1 MKKLYA
7 LIIILLLLS
16 CGKPSEPLYEGM
28 PLKTWVKRLESP
40 EREVREDA
48 LKVITKIGKP
58 AIATEPYL
66 RKIANNDPSSEIR
79 VRAIEAL
86 EKMDL
91 PVVEYQTFLEEYNS
105 PIIPVS
111 EEDELKELAR
121 EIEGEDQD
129 LLRHASGDDDL
140 EYLKAWGEG
149 TLGKERHGD
158 TIKMPKDSAEFA
170 KWLQDRKGEAV
181 DNLLNQL
188 KNPKMLALLLKM
200 GNKVERNFAAL
211 RLGQL
216 EGEDND
222 ILEALQ
228 QALGDSS
235 DQVSEAAEEAI
246 KKWMPE

>member
-1 MKKLYA
+1 MKKLFA

-16 CGKPSEPLYEGM
+16 CGKPSEPLYEGL
-28 PLKTWVKRLESP
+28 PLKTWVKQLESP

-48 LKVITKIGKP
+48 LKVITKIGKQ
-58 AIATEPYL
+58 AIPTEPYL
-66 RKIANNDPSSEIR
+66 RKIANNDPSPEIR
-79 VRAIEAL
+79 MQAIDAL
-86 EKMDL
+86 ETMDL
-91 PVVEYQTFLEEYNS
+91 PVVEFQTFLEEYNS
-105 PIIPVS
+105 PIIPIS

-121 EIEGEDQD
+121 EIEGEDED
-129 LLRHASGDDDL
+129 MLRHASGGDDL
-140 EYLKAWGEG
+140 KYLKAWSEG
-149 TLGKERHGD
+149 TLDQQRLGD
-158 TIKMPKDSAEFA
+158 TIKMPKDSVEFA

-181 DNLLNQL
+181 GNLLNQL

-216 EGEDND
+216 EGKDDD
-222 ILEALQ
+222 ILESLQ

-235 DQVSEAAEEAI
+235 DQVSKAAEEAI